1 MVRVG
6 WIVAMMLVVASSAMA
21 QVADFKK
28 WSEGMLSWDDFRGAK
43 VEEKASSSHLA
54 AALTTVSKEEVKNGN
69 VLHYR
74 ITAEASMSRSESY
87 ADSDVRSERKLRYY
101 QLMFDQLEIYRRRLQ
116 NELNTGITGLEA
128 DRRLAHYRSQYK
140 DQVRTIERETA
151 HGSNDKKLQEWE
163 YFTRKDLEEMGLPD
177 VPEFVPGDWSYGLY
191 LGLGG
196 SFATKY
202 INNYFGNCVT
212 FTAGITV
219 SYKRVALKADVAY
232 GQPSFK
238 NRNVFGAKVTT
249 ADGVVRD
256 AQGPMNNCATLLS
269 VGAAVGF
276 TVVDSDRIAIT
287 PYAGVYWSGYSW
299 NMANLDWVYNDEKR
313 EYVSKV
319 KNTVSAQI
327 NNVGWQAGVDFDI
340 KLHRYVS
347 STPLLFSGQREQYT
361 SSLRITPFVMY
372 SDYKKIATKG
382 YHLGVA
388 VTYSGIARAL
398 KME

>member
-1 MVRVG
+1 M
-6 WIVAMMLVVASSAMA
+6 
-21 QVADFKK
+21 
-28 WSEGMLSWDDFRGAK
+28 
-43 VEEKASSSHLA
+43 
-54 AALTTVSKEEVKNGN
+54 
-69 VLHYR
+69 
-74 ITAEASMSRSESY
+74 
-87 ADSDVRSERKLRYY
+87 
-101 QLMFDQLEIYRRRLQ
+101 
-116 NELNTGITGLEA
+116 
-128 DRRLAHYRSQYK
+128 
-140 DQVRTIERETA
+140 
-151 HGSNDKKLQEWE
+151 
-163 YFTRKDLEEMGLPD
+163 
-177 VPEFVPGDWSYGLY
+177 
-191 LGLGG
+191 
-196 SFATKY
+196 
-202 INNYFGNCVT
+202 
-212 FTAGITV
+212 
-219 SYKRVALKADVAY
+219 
-232 GQPSFK
+232 
-238 NRNVFGAKVTT
+238 
-249 ADGVVRD
+249 
-256 AQGPMNNCATLLS
+256 S

-372 SDYKKIATKG
+372 ADYKKIATKG